1 MLNTNTGTHDTS
13 APRTLAVVAA
23 ATLLVLAV
31 FSMTVVTIGET
42 AQEFGSSTSWQTW
55 ALGGMSLGLAS
66 ALLSVGALADRF
78 GRRRVFVLSSAALA
92 ASTALAAA
100 APSMSVLVIARV
112 LEGVAGAGVLAAGLG
127 LLGHAFPSGHARTH
141 ATGIWGAA
149 LGAGIAVGPLVGA
162 TLARLGDW
170 RTGYWAQAAAIAVLA
185 AAALRLPESRPA
197 GEPRPF
203 DPAGAAAIAVAMT
216 ALTAGLTSANSSW
229 TSAATLALLLGG
241 VAAFVAFLAIESGKR
256 EPMLNLELF
265 RRPLFV
271 ASTSGA
277 AITGLATV
285 GIMSHLASVLVVGL
299 STSVLAAAGILA
311 VWSVTSTVVAFQAR
325 RLPARIGA
333 SERLIAGLVTSGVG
347 AALLAG
353 LATSSSWVHLAPGL
367 FIAGVGSG
375 LANAALGRLAVES
388 VPHAD
393 AALGSGANNTAR
405 YLGSALGI
413 ALVAILLTGGGSGA
427 TGIVGGWNHAAL
439 VAAFLNIA
447 GAAWIASSRVFSA
460 RATHSR
466 ASAMSE
472 G

>member
-1 MLNTNTGTHDTS
+1 MTPAQDNRDHATAT
-13 APRTLAVVAA
+13 RTLAIVGA

-31 FSMTVVTIGET
+31 FSMTVVTIGQT
-42 AQEFGSSTSWQTW
+42 ARDFGSATSWQTW

-66 ALLSVGALADRF
+66 ALLSTGALADRF
-78 GRRRVFVLSSAALA
+78 GRRRVFVLASVALA

-100 APSMSVLVIARV
+100 APSMAVLVGARV
-112 LEGVAGAGVLAAGLG
+112 LEGMAGAGVLAAGLG
-127 LLGHAFPSGHARTH
+127 LIGHAFPDGHARTR

-149 LGAGIAVGPLVGA
+149 LGAGIAAGPLVGA
-162 TLARLGDW
+162 GLARLGDW
-170 RTGYWAQAAAIAVLA
+170 RTGYWAHAVAIAVLA
-185 AAALRLPESRPA
+185 VAALTLPESRPG
-197 GEPRPF
+197 GEPRRF
-203 DPAGAAAIAVAMT
+203 DPPGAAAIAIAMT
-216 ALTAGLTSANSSW
+216 ALTAGLTSGRSGWSSP
-229 TSAATLALLLGG
+229 TTLALLAGG
-241 VAAFVAFLAIESGKR
+241 VAALVAFVAIEAGKR
-256 EPMLNLELF
+256 EPMLDLDLF

-285 GIMSHLASVLVVGL
+285 GIMSHLAAVLVTGL

-347 AALLAG
+347 TALLAD
-353 LATSSSWVHLAPGL
+353 LATDSSWVRLVPGL
-367 FIAGVGSG
+367 LLAGVGSG

-439 VAAFLNIA
+439 VAAILNIA

-460 RATHSR
+460 RALAR
-466 ASAMSE
+466 A
-472 G
+472 